1 MWSVFGHIN
10 KTPIRKKFC
19 FFYILI
25 QVEFNKIFFICKLQL
40 SILCSFIYLLS
51 YMISVFFF
59 PGEWWNGCYFCLLGF
74 GTPAPT
80 TTTTPSLFG
89 TPQTV
94 QTPAFGT
101 PQGFP
106 SAGGEQPFQLNKPPG
121 SKRNKRWNSIWWE
134 TVM

>member
-19 FFYILI
+19 FFLSW
-25 QVEFNKIFFICKLQL
+25 FKLKLTKYFLFANFSYQFYVV
-40 SILCSFIYLLS
+40 SFIYKVIWFQS
-51 YMISVFFF
+51 FFF
-59 PGEWWNGCYFCLLGF
+59 PGEWWNSCYFCLLGF

>member
-1 MWSVFGHIN
+1 MISVICF
-10 KTPIRKKFC
+10 FC
-19 FFYILI
+19 FF
-25 QVEFNKIFFICKLQL
+25 VNDE
-40 SILCSFIYLLS
+40 
-51 YMISVFFF
+51 SVLF
-59 PGEWWNGCYFCLLGF
+59 YFCSLGF

-121 SKRNKRWNSIWWE
+121 SKRNKR
-134 TVM
+134 